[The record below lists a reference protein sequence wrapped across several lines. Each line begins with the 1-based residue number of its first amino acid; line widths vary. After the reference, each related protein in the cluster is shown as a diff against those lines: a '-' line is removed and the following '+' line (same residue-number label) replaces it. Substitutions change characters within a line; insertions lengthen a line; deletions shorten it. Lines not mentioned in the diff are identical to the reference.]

1 MQAFRKS
8 FGEAIGKRAQQ
19 DRAVIV
25 LRRFEA
31 LEVLLFADTGGDRE
45 AADVVGNAVRRN
57 EIGERQIWLL
67 RLARHLLA
75 DGVQRGNWRGA
86 VFVRIEKNIVP
97 IRIRGP
103 ETDDGACG
111 KPVAV
116 DNALQHGLRIG
127 IQAAR
132 RLAGFWIV
140 QNLRERPDQLPGP
153 EERRSEEHTSELQS
167 PMYLV

>member
-1 MQAFRKS
+1 
-8 FGEAIGKRAQQ
+8 
-19 DRAVIV
+19 
-25 LRRFEA
+25 
-31 LEVLLFADTGGDRE
+31 
-45 AADVVGNAVRRN
+45 
-57 EIGERQIWLL
+57 
-67 RLARHLLA
+67 LLA

-116 DNALQHGLRIG
+116 DDALQHGLRIG

-140 QNLRERPDQLPGP
+140 QNLREWPDQLPGP
-153 EERRSEEHTSELQS
+153 EEGPPIDVARELGQIVR
-167 PMYLV
+167 PEIAQAEKARLGR